1 MSEQK
6 IKAILD
12 KVVILENGKAAD
24 SVMEQTEAGPV
35 LTLAFASP
43 YEPEKAVGFT
53 ISIEEQ
59 EIFYL
64 TNIMYVVHADI
75 DESLFEK
82 LNELIC
88 DINIGMYVG
97 NYVLVKDMKA
107 VVFNIGFY
115 TTDNMTD
122 DAIARQTAQYI
133 DLITVQTGEVG
144 KTIYKFI
151 SGQYSFEEALAEA
164 NETEEGEV

>member
-12 KVVILENGKAAD
+12 KVALLESGKAAD
-24 SVMEQTEAGPV
+24 SVMEQTEDGPV

-43 YEPEKAVGFT
+43 YDAEKAVGYT
-53 ISIEEQ
+53 VSIEQE

-64 TNIMYVVHADI
+64 TDIMYIAHADV
-75 DESLFEK
+75 DEALFEQ

-88 DINIGMYVG
+88 DINLGMFAG

-107 VVFNIGFY
+107 VVFNVGFY
-115 TTDNMTD
+115 TTDSMSE
-122 DAIARQTAQYI
+122 DAIARQTAHYI
-133 DLITVQTGEVG
+133 DLITVQTGEVDS
-144 KTIYKFI
+144 TIYRFI
-151 SGQYSFEEALAEA
+151 TGQCTFEEALAEV
-164 NETEEGEV
+164 NGIEEGEV